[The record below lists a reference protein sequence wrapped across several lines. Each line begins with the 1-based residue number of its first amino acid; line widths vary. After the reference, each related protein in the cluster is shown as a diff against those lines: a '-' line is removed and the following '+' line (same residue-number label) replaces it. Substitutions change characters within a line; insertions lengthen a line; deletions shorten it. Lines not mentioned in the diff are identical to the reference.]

1 MLFAVNGTLMRGLH
15 LNKNMVDAGA
25 VFVEELRTAP
35 VYRLW
40 SMDDEYPGMIRVNSG
55 GRKVLLELW
64 EVPSDGFVQLL
75 NKEPPGLSI
84 GKVLLEDGRE
94 VPGVIAETY
103 LVEGKKEITSYGGWR
118 VYIARQF

>member
-15 LNKNMVDAGA
+15 LNKNMLDAGA
-25 VFVEELRTAP
+25 VFIEELGTAP

-40 SMDDEYPGMIRVNSG
+40 SINDEYPGMVRVSSG

-64 EVPSDGFVQLL
+64 EVPSDAFVQLL

-94 VPGVIAETY
+94 VLGVIAETY
-103 LVEGKKEITSYGGWR
+103 IVEGKKEITLYGGWKS
-118 VYIARQF
+118 YIER